1 MPINSYTC
9 HTSNMNNEQF
19 IMKANNDDD
28 DILFIYT
35 ACSEKI
41 YNTIDKHM
49 PQTSTATKSCCFH
62 HY

>member
-1 MPINSYTC
+1 MSASATQGG
-9 HTSNMNNEQF
+9 HNEQF

-35 ACSEKI
+35 ACSEKN

-49 PQTSTATKSCCFH
+49 PQNSTITSGQWPFSR
-62 HY
+62 